1 MVHYTV
7 STLVTQEQMHT
18 TKFRPFYEEYIFN
31 EKKKLFKLKC
41 SQYPVWIT
49 QNPKKGDFGES
60 KSKQFPAPG
69 P

>member
-41 SQYPVWIT
+41 SQYPV
-49 QNPKKGDFGES
+49 
-60 KSKQFPAPG
+60 
-69 P
+69 